1 MRDKFKELG
10 QLFEDLSMSL
20 VAEGDATPRTPFKVL
35 LGMMTD
41 QLGGQD
47 PDESMHSFDN
57 GTDEDRRVLFETSLV
72 LLTIACAQV
81 EGLLEKFVENGDKH
95 HPKKVADEL
104 KNLLNDAG
112 LSLN

>member
-1 MRDKFKELG
+1 MNEKFKELG
-10 QLFEDLSMSL
+10 QMFEDLSMSL

-47 PDESMHSFDN
+47 PNESMDTFDN
-57 GTDEDRRVLFETSLV
+57 STDEDKRVLFEASLV
-72 LLTIACAQV
+72 LLSIACAQV
-81 EGLLEKFVENGDKH
+81 DGLLSTFIEDTPKLH
-95 HPKKVADEL
+95 TKKVTDDL
-104 KNLLNDAG
+104 KDLLDNAG